1 MNAARTMFVDLQI
14 GDVLTFRN
22 ADGSEV
28 TITVLQ
34 KHGRRSRL
42 SLRVPDQ
49 IRVEHPGKESE
60 KIRSA
65 A

>member
-42 SLRVPDQ
+42 SLRVPDEV
-49 IRVEHPGKESE
+49 RVEHPRRDTE
-60 KIRSA
+60 KVRA
-65 A
+65 AA